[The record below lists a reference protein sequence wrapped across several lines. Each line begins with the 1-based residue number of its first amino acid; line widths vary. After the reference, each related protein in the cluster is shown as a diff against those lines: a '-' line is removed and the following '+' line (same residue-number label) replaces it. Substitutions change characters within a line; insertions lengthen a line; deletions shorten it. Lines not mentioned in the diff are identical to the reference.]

1 MKLLPIVFAL
11 AFLSMTEGANL
22 RSVQKQASVVVVK
35 GSESPI
41 EGSLRQIL
49 DDNNDE
55 AWGERELKKKKSVK
69 AKVRQHRSGAAKS
82 LIYCTCH
89 LTNMVLQLLPSSSI
103 KFNRRKRE
111 IRIIKRRNRRKRNR
125 RRLRRAR
132 RSQTR
137 D

>member
-1 MKLLPIVFAL
+1 MKLLPIVFVL
-11 AFLSMTEGANL
+11 SFLSMTEGANL
-22 RSVQKQASVVVVK
+22 RSVNKQAPVSK

-111 IRIIKRRNRRKRNR
+111 VRIRRRRVKRR
-125 RRLRRAR
+125 
-132 RSQTR
+132 
-137 D
+137 